1 MMCSIAASWTLFG
14 LWMMVCIGFANSYYT
29 NIGNFEASGRKQSAS
44 YKYDRIGEVNK
55 VCAFVLKSAAELKPD
70 DSRVYTIKEELSFL
84 NGDWWQELNGAG
96 ASLMPF
102 DDRELSASSID
113 LRSPLNLVSFWVTD
127 VDRRHH
133 TKNSI
138 FVSGVLQ
145 MALTLEG
152 LLSEK
157 PYEGSPRFDIWP
169 GHSQLS
175 INFQGIYTES
185 EKNHGERVMC
195 LLGSAVLPSRQPDSG
210 DPWGWVKEFGY
221 TNQPLLTQ
229 DDQIVLVLR
238 YPKTVTLRSRAIH
251 GSMKSLNPKSNL
263 KYFDEVRISSW
274 LSSSANYQFNSEN
287 LVSKACDPYPY
298 KDSLINGEIDIYKG
312 LDFCIIL
319 ERFTHQEALTILPN
333 WKCNGTADFC
343 SKLGPFVS
351 DKEINATDGSFKNV
365 KLVLQDV
372 RCENLTSKDNAGF
385 MRVSSV
391 LRAVPPS
398 ENQFTAAQ
406 RTGLNNMTLSAE
418 GIWKSSS
425 GQLCMVGCS
434 GFVDADGNG
443 CDTRICL
450 YVPLSFSIKQRSIL
464 LGTLSS
470 TDRTSRSYFPLA
482 FEKLVRPAELWDQY
496 TASHPYYKYS
506 KIDAASA
513 VLEKDEPFNF
523 GTVIKKSLLKFPKI
537 EDMENFPYSLSLLSE
552 DLTLHITAV
561 PDPFPN
567 SFLTKTDLEV
577 EILSIGPLFGRYWP
591 AQYASTFQKENPYSN
606 AGEYTEKQLLL
617 NVSGQLNLVGN
628 QYANFSSLFVEGIYD
643 PHVGKMYLIGC
654 RDVRA
659 SWKTLYG
666 SMDLEAGLDC
676 LVDVMI
682 SYPPTTARWLVNPTA
697 RISIIS
703 HRNEDDPLYFS
714 PIKLQTVPIMYRKQR
729 EDILSRRG
737 VEGIL
742 RILTLSVAIAFILSQ
757 LFYIRDNMESVPYI
771 SLVMLG
777 VQALGYGLPLIT
789 GAETLLKKAATEFSE
804 NQSYDLQ
811 NSQWIHVIDYTVK
824 ILVLVAFSVT
834 LRLCQRVWK
843 SRIRMLTR
851 APLEPHR
858 VPSDKKVLF
867 TTLIIHI
874 VGYILV
880 LIVHYVNTSYKPL
893 QTAYFVDSTG
903 YSHVI
908 REWETELE
916 EYLGL
921 VQDFFLLPQVI
932 ANLMWRIHVKP
943 LRKLYYIG
951 ITSVRLLPHLYDF
964 IRSPIPNPY
973 FSEEYEFVNPRMDFY
988 SKFGDIA
995 IPAIAVL
1002 LAVAVYIQQRWSY
1015 EKLSQTLTL
1024 GKAKLLP
1031 LGSKVY
1037 ERLPSESFEAELSS
1051 GVNKNSTCEEGHDAE

>member
-1 MMCSIAASWTLFG
+1 MNMIAVSWTVFG
-14 LWMMVCIGFANSYYT
+14 LWMMLFIGFANSHYT
-29 NIGNFEASGRKQSAS
+29 NNGNFGESRSKLSGN
-44 YKYDRIGEVNK
+44 YKYDRIDEVNK
-55 VCAFVLKSAAELKPD
+55 VCAFVLKFASELKPD
-70 DSRVYTIKEELSFL
+70 DSRLYTIKEELSFL
-84 NGDWWQELNGAG
+84 NGDWWQEMNGEG
-96 ASLMPF
+96 APLMPF
-102 DDRELSASSID
+102 DDRELSMGSVD
-113 LRSPLNLVSFWVTD
+113 LRSPSNLASFWVND
-127 VDRRHH
+127 VDRHH
-133 TKNSI
+133 HSKNSI
-138 FVSGVLQ
+138 FVNGVLL
-145 MALTLEG
+145 MGITLEG
-152 LLSEK
+152 LLLEK
-157 PYEGSPRFDIWP
+157 PHDVRFDIWP
-169 GHSQLS
+169 GHSQIS

-195 LLGSAVLPSRQPDSG
+195 LLGNAVLPSRQSDPG
-210 DPWGWVKEFGY
+210 DPWGWVKEYGY

-263 KYFDEVRISSW
+263 KYFDEVRMSSW
-274 LSSSANYQFNSEN
+274 LSSSANYQFDLGNV
-287 LVSKACDPYPY
+287 VSKACDPYPY
-298 KDSLINGEIDIYKG
+298 KDSLISSEVDIYKG

-319 ERFTHQEALTILPN
+319 ERFTHQEALAILPN
-333 WKCNGTADFC
+333 WKCNGTDAFC
-343 SKLGPFVS
+343 SKLGPFVTG
-351 DKEINATDGSFKNV
+351 KEISSTDGSFKNV
-365 KLVLQDV
+365 KLIIQDV
-372 RCENLTSKDNAGF
+372 RCENATSKDDSSVR
-385 MRVSSV
+385 RVSSV
-391 LRAVPPS
+391 FRAVPPS

-406 RTGLNNMTLSAE
+406 RTGLSNMTLSAE

-425 GQLCMVGCS
+425 GQLCMLGCS
-434 GFVDADGNG
+434 GFVDGDGNG

-464 LGTLSS
+464 LGTLWSI
-470 TDRTSRSYFPLA
+470 DGNMRPYFPLA

-506 KIDAASA
+506 KIAAAGA

-523 GTVIKKSLLKFPKI
+523 GTIIKKSLLQFPKI
-537 EDMENFPYSLSLLSE
+537 EDVKKFPFSHSLLAE

-561 PDPFPN
+561 PDPFP
-567 SFLTKTDLEV
+567 SSILSKTDLEV

-591 AQYASTFQKENPYSN
+591 SRYGSAFQKENPFSDV
-606 AGEYTEKQLLL
+606 GGYTEKELLL
-617 NVSGQLNLVGN
+617 NVSGQINLAGN

-643 PHVGKMYLIGC
+643 QHVGKMYLIGC

-659 SWKTLYG
+659 SWKTLYE

-676 LVDVMI
+676 LVDVII

-703 HRNEDDPLYFS
+703 HRTEDDPLFFF

-742 RILTLSVAIAFILSQ
+742 RILTLSVAIACIFSQ
-757 LFYIRDNMESVPYI
+757 LFYIRDNIESVPYI

-777 VQALGYGLPLIT
+777 VQALGYSLLLIT
-789 GAETLLKKAATEFSE
+789 GAEALLKKATTEFSD
-804 NQSYDLQ
+804 NQSNDLQ

-834 LRLCQRVWK
+834 LRLCQKVWK
-843 SRIRMLTR
+843 SRIKMLTR
-851 APLEPHR
+851 APLETHR

-867 TTLIIHI
+867 ITLIVHI

-880 LIVHYVNTSYKPL
+880 LVVHYLSTTYKPL

-903 YSHVI
+903 YSHAI
-908 REWETELE
+908 REWETELA

-932 ANLMWRIHVKP
+932 ANLMWRVHVKP
-943 LRKLYYIG
+943 LRKLYYVG
-951 ITSVRLLPHLYDF
+951 ITSVRLLPHIYDY
-964 IRSPIPNPY
+964 ISSPIPNPY
-973 FSEEYEFVNPRMDFY
+973 FSEEYEFVNPQMDFF

-995 IPAIAVL
+995 IPTIAVL
-1002 LAVAVYIQQRWSY
+1002 LAVTVYIQQRWSY
-1015 EKLSQTLTL
+1015 EKLSQILTL
-1024 GKAKLLP
+1024 GETKLLP

-1037 ERLPSESFEAELSS
+1037 ERLPSVPFEAELSS
-1051 GVNKNSTCEEGHDAE
+1051 GVNKNSTSEERHGAE

>member
-1 MMCSIAASWTLFG
+1 MNLMSYIAETWTPFG
-14 LWMMVCIGFANSYYT
+14 LLMMICIGIANSYYV
-29 NIGNFEASGRKQSAS
+29 NNGNFEKHSVS
-44 YKYDRIGEVNK
+44 YSYERISEVNK
-55 VCAFVLKSAAELKPD
+55 ECGFVLQSAAELKPD
-70 DSRVYTIKEELSFL
+70 DGRLFTIKEELSFL
-84 NGDWWQELNGAG
+84 NGDWWQELNGVG
-96 ASLMPF
+96 APLMPF
-102 DDRELSASSID
+102 DDRELSRSYSD
-113 LRSPLNLVSFWVTD
+113 LRSPINLVSFWITD
-127 VDRRHH
+127 VDHH
-133 TKNSI
+133 HRSKNSI
-138 FVSGVLQ
+138 FVSGILQ
-145 MALTLEG
+145 MGITLEG

-175 INFQGIYTES
+175 INFQGVYNES
-185 EKNHGERVMC
+185 KKNRGERVMC
-195 LLGSAVLPSRQPDSG
+195 LLGSAVLPTRQPDSG

-221 TNQPLLTQ
+221 TNQPILTQ
-229 DDQIVLVLR
+229 DDQIVLVLH
-238 YPKTVTLRSRAIH
+238 YPKTLTLRSRAIS
-251 GSMKSLNPKSNL
+251 GSMKSLNQKSNP
-263 KYFDEVRISSW
+263 KYFDEVHISSW
-274 LSSSANYQFNSEN
+274 LSASASYQFTSNN

-298 KDSLINGEIDIYKG
+298 KDSLMISEIDIYKG
-312 LDFCIIL
+312 LDFCVIL

-333 WKCNGTADFC
+333 WKCNGTDEFC
-343 SKLGPFVS
+343 SRLGPFVS
-351 DKEINATDGSFKNV
+351 DKEINATDGSLKNV

-372 RCENLTSKDNAGF
+372 RCENMTSKDNAGF
-385 MRVSSV
+385 VRVSSV
-391 LRAVPPS
+391 IRAVPPS

-406 RTGLNNMTLSAE
+406 RTGISNMTLSAE

-434 GFVDADGNG
+434 GFVDADENG

-464 LGTLSS
+464 LGTFSS
-470 TDRTSRSYFPLA
+470 IDRMTRSYFPLA

-496 TASHPYYKYS
+496 TTSHPYYKYS

-513 VLEKDEPFNF
+513 VLEKDVPFNI
-523 GTVIKKSLLKFPKI
+523 GTVIKKSFLKFPKI
-537 EDMENFPYSLSLLSE
+537 EDVENFPNSLSFLSE
-552 DLTLHITAV
+552 DLTLHIPAL

-577 EILSIGPLFGRYWP
+577 EILSIGPLFGRYWFT
-591 AQYASTFQKENPYSN
+591 QYASTFQKGNPYPN
-606 AGEYTEKQLLL
+606 VGEYTEKQLLL
-617 NVSGQLNLVGN
+617 NVSAQLNLVGD
-628 QYANFSSLFVEGIYD
+628 QYSNFSSLFIEGIYD

-659 SWKTLYG
+659 SWKILYE

-676 LVDVMI
+676 LVEVVI
-682 SYPPTTARWLVNPTA
+682 AYPPTTARWLVNPTA
-697 RISIIS
+697 TISIS
-703 HRNEDDPLYFS
+703 SQRNEDDPLYFV

-742 RILTLSVAIAFILSQ
+742 RILTLSFAIACILSQ
-757 LFYIRDNMESVPYI
+757 LFYIRDNVESVPYI

-789 GAETLLKKAATEFSE
+789 GAEALLRKAATEFSE

-811 NSQWIHVIDYTVK
+811 NSQWICVIDYTVK
-824 ILVLVAFSVT
+824 FLVLVAFSVT
-834 LRLCQRVWK
+834 LRLCQKVWK

-858 VPSDKKVLF
+858 VPSDKKVLL
-867 TTLIIHI
+867 TTGIIH
-874 VGYILV
+874 VLGYILV

-893 QTAYFVDSTG
+893 QTAHFIDSTG
-903 YSHVI
+903 YSHAI

-932 ANLMWRIHVKP
+932 GNLLWKIHVKP
-943 LRKLYYIG
+943 LRKLYYVG

-995 IPAIAVL
+995 IPTIAIL
-1002 LAVAVYIQQRWSY
+1002 LAVFVYVQQRWDY
-1015 EKLSQTLTL
+1015 EKLSQKLVL
-1024 GKAKLLP
+1024 GQVKLLP

-1037 ERLPSESFEAELSS
+1037 ERLPSASFEAELAS
-1051 GVNKNSTCEEGHDAE
+1051 GVNRKPMCEKEHDAE

>member
-1 MMCSIAASWTLFG
+1 MFSVAASWILLG
-14 LWMMVCIGFANSYYT
+14 LWMFLCVGFVNSYYMD
-29 NIGNFEASGRKQSAS
+29 NGNSEDKGSKHAVS
-44 YKYDRIGEVNK
+44 YSYDRIGEVNK
-55 VCAFVLKSAAELKPD
+55 ACAFVLKSAAELKPD
-70 DSRVYTIKEELSFL
+70 DSRLYTIKEDLSFL
-84 NGDWWQELNGAG
+84 NGNWWQDLNGGG
-96 ASLMPF
+96 APLMPF
-102 DDRELSASSID
+102 DDRELSGSSTD
-113 LRSPLNLVSFWVTD
+113 LRSPMKLVSFWVTD

-133 TKNSI
+133 SKKSI
-138 FVSGVLQ
+138 FVSGILQ
-145 MALTLEG
+145 MGITLEG

-157 PYEGSPRFDIWP
+157 PFEGSPRFDIWP

-175 INFQGIYTES
+175 VNFQGIYTEP
-185 EKNHGERVMC
+185 EKDHGERVMC
-195 LLGSAVLPSRQPDSG
+195 LLGSAVLPSRQPDSA

-238 YPKTVTLRSRAIH
+238 YPKTVTLRSRAVH
-251 GSMKSLNPKSNL
+251 GSLKSLNPKSNL
-263 KYFDEVRISSW
+263 KYFDEVQVSSW
-274 LSSSANYQFNSEN
+274 LSSSANYQFDSEN

-298 KDSLINGEIDIYKG
+298 KDSFVNGDIDIYKG
-312 LDFCIIL
+312 LDFCDIL
-319 ERFTHQEALTILPN
+319 ERFTHQEALAILPN
-333 WKCNGTADFC
+333 WKCNGTDDFC
-343 SKLGPFVS
+343 SRLGPFVS
-351 DKEINATDGSFKNV
+351 DKEIKATDGSFKNV

-372 RCENLTSKDNAGF
+372 RCENMTSKENGWF
-385 MRVSSV
+385 TRVSSV
-391 LRAVPPS
+391 FRAVPPS
-398 ENQFTAAQ
+398 ENRFTAAQ
-406 RTGLNNMTLSAE
+406 RTGLSNMTLSAE

-434 GFVDADGNG
+434 AFVDTDGHG
-443 CDTRICL
+443 CNTRICL

-464 LGTLSS
+464 LGTMSS
-470 TDRTSRSYFPLA
+470 IDSSPSPYFPLA
-482 FEKLVRPAELWDQY
+482 FEKLVRPAELWAQF

-506 KIDAASA
+506 KIVAASV

-523 GTVIKKSLLKFPKI
+523 GTVIKKSLLKFPKL
-537 EDMENFPYSLSLLSE
+537 EDMGNFHYSLSLLAE
-552 DLTLHITAV
+552 ELTLHIGAV
-561 PDPFPN
+561 PDLFPSSN
-567 SFLTKTDLEV
+567 LAKADLEM
-577 EILSIGPLFGRYWP
+577 EILSLGPLFGRYWP
-591 AQYASTFQKENPYSN
+591 TQYASTIEKENTYPN
-606 AGEYTEKQLLL
+606 KGEYTEKQLLL
-617 NVSGQLNLVGN
+617 NVSGLINLVGKE
-628 QYANFSSLFVEGIYD
+628 YSNFSSLFVEGIYD

-659 SWKTLYG
+659 SWKTLYE

-676 LVDVMI
+676 SIELMV

-697 RISIIS
+697 RISIS
-703 HRNEDDPLYFS
+703 SQRTEDDPLYFI
-714 PIKLQTVPIMYRKQR
+714 PVKLQTVPIMYRRQR
-729 EDILSRRG
+729 EDIISRRG

-742 RILTLSVAIAFILSQ
+742 RILTLSIAIACILSQ

-777 VQALGYGLPLIT
+777 VQALGYSFPLIT
-789 GAETLLKKAATEFSE
+789 GAEALLKKASTEFSE

-811 NSQWIHVIDYTVK
+811 NSQWLHVIDYTVK
-824 ILVLVAFSVT
+824 VLVLVAFSVT
-834 LRLCQRVWK
+834 LRLCQKVWK
-843 SRIRMLTR
+843 SRIRMQTR

-867 TTLIIHI
+867 TTLSLHI
-874 VGYILV
+874 VGYIIA

-893 QTAYFVDSTG
+893 QTAHFVDSTG

-943 LRKLYYIG
+943 LGKLYYVG
-951 ITSVRLLPHLYDF
+951 ITSVRLLPHVYDY
-964 IRSPIPNPY
+964 ITSPIPNPY

-995 IPAIAVL
+995 IPTIAVL
-1002 LAVAVYIQQRWSY
+1002 LAVTVYIQQKWNY
-1015 EKLSQTLTL
+1015 EKLSQTFTL
-1024 GKAKLLP
+1024 SKAKFLP

-1037 ERLPSESFEAELSS
+1037 QRLPSVSCEAELSS
-1051 GVNKNSTCEEGHDAE
+1051 GVNKNSTSEEGHDAE